1 MIKKNST
8 EVNIMSANQMALK
21 LRLSV
26 FAVLCVAAS
35 GVFAQDSTVTDN
47 SANTDS
53 IKSDIQRERIL
64 RQYAD
69 KNADELVKDANAALA
84 SNKYEQAIDCYLA
97 AKAKLSNAGN
107 SSYVQDKLTSIDA
120 SIAQTYLYWS
130 QDIVMQA
137 EKAVNAQDYDKA
149 IELCKKASEIYP
161 ADKKK
166 LDAKIADYKHMKE
179 VVTYRSQVTESA
191 ADPKKEERDYKIDL
205 LMKQG
210 KVLYADK
217 QYDKARDKFEEVLIL
232 NPYNSDAIDAIR
244 KANLKILEIGNK
256 RTDTIHN
263 ERVSEIEWN
272 MVTPLIPKTGDKD
285 ELGTGIIKK
294 DDVEN
299 QIQKKLRE
307 IVIPRLEF
315 EEVTV
320 TTVVKYLKMIS
331 REIDP
336 EKTGVNIF
344 LRLTAPKTGEAA
356 EGAEAAPVA
365 EPTITMVVD
374 NIPLGEAIR
383 YVCRAGNLKYRIEK
397 FAVVLASNDVPLDEV
412 ETRIYPLEQEA
423 IETIGGAQATPEV
436 VKEHFERRGITFP
449 TGAQIVYDS
458 NISRLIATNTPDNL
472 AKIEEIIKEI
482 NVVDPQVLI
491 QAKFVEV
498 KQNDLEELGFEYQL
512 ARGQGTGDTHPDRH
526 TFLANNANLT
536 RSVGQNGIGNDIG
549 QGYPDRML
557 TYHGVSGGGYT
568 FDMTVHALDQLDS
581 SDVLSSPRVTT
592 MNGQEATI
600 RMVSQW
606 YLPEEWS
613 EPESTTVTNGN
624 STQYAS
630 VPSIPTFGETTDDGI
645 VLRVTPNVDPD
656 HYTIT
661 LQMNPVVQSIRP
673 RTDWD
678 DYSFEITIDGTHYD
692 NTLVMPII
700 DVRQVETTVSCYDGE
715 TIILGGIIKD
725 QVDVYNDKYPFL
737 GDLPLIGRAFQ
748 SQAKRATKVNLLIF
762 MTCRLV
768 NPDGSPIREREMRG
782 LPPFRN

>member
-1 MIKKNST
+1 
-8 EVNIMSANQMALK
+8 MSANQMSLK
-21 LRLSV
+21 LRTSL

-35 GVFAQDSTVTDN
+35 GVFAQDNAVADN
-47 SANTDS
+47 TEKADS

-69 KNADELVKDANAALA
+69 KSADELVKDANTALA

-97 AKAKLSNAGN
+97 AKAKLTNAGD
-107 SSYVQDKLTSIDA
+107 STYVQDRLTSIDS
-120 SIAQTYLYWS
+120 SIAQTYSYWS
-130 QDIVMQA
+130 QDIVMEA

-149 IELCKKASEIYP
+149 IELCKKAEEIYP

-166 LDAKIADYKHMKE
+166 LDAKIAEYKHMKE
-179 VVTYRSQVTESA
+179 VVSYRSQVTETAS
-191 ADPKKEERDYKIDL
+191 DPGKEERDYKIAL
-205 LMKQG
+205 LLKQG

-232 NPYNSDAIDAIR
+232 NPYNSEAIDSIR
-244 KANLKILEIGNK
+244 KTNLKILAIGNK
-256 RTDTIHN
+256 RSDAVHN

-272 MVTPLIPKTGDKD
+272 MVTPLIPQTGGKD
-285 ELGTGIIKK
+285 ELGAGIIKK

-344 LRLTAPKTGEAA
+344 LRLTAPKTA
-356 EGAEAAPVA
+356 EGAEGAAEAAPVA

-498 KQNDLEELGFEYQL
+498 KQNDLEELGFDYTLRRLEQTP
-512 ARGQGTGDTHPDRH
+512 ADGRGAGDLHPDRH
-526 TFLANNANLT
+526 TFSNNDPLVRN
-536 RSVGQNGIGNDIG
+536 VYNNGIGDI
-549 QGYPDRML
+549 QQNYPDRAL
-557 TYHGVSGGGYT
+557 NYTGTSGGGYQ
-568 FDMTVHALDQLDS
+568 FSMHVNALDQLDS

-606 YLPEEWS
+606 YLPEDWS
-613 EPESTTVTNGN
+613 DPESTTVTQNN
-624 STQYAS
+624 ITSYAN
-630 VPSIPTFGETTDDGI
+630 VPPIPNFGETTDDGI

-673 RTDWD
+673 RAEWD
-678 DYSFEITIDGTHYD
+678 DYSYTTTI
-692 NTLVMPII
+692 NNRQLPATLIMPII

-737 GDLPLIGRAFQ
+737 GDLPLVGRAFQ
-748 SQAKRATKVNLLIF
+748 SQAKRSVKTNLLIF

-782 LPPFRN
+782 LPPFRY